1 MNEADTR
8 AEQSTPPSRRQGEVW
23 WKEAACYGSIPSHLA
38 ASKAAGGLV
47 YRSHKLA
54 ALNELRK
61 SLLHQ
66 ALSGQL

>member
-1 MNEADTR
+1 
-8 AEQSTPPSRRQGEVW
+8 
-23 WKEAACYGSIPSHLA
+23 LA